1 MEFSSR
7 FVYEMT
13 RPFHIDVSAPY
24 ELSLD
29 RNLITL
35 DRNNV
40 FNKSLVVDI
49 TGDDIEIPSI
59 ARIYYENIIC
69 GNLYYSNTNKVER
82 VILPLYTNSY
92 NQSKRTFGSIMKE
105 FFQRVSFNQRLLKVT
120 TNKGETY
127 YGGCGLILDEGFNP
141 LLMCGLKARKVVTEG
156 NGGAEVVSMQYYRA
170 ICYVSPVVFTEPN
183 KLINRGIIKKLI
195 PLYTTMD
202 TPYFPPINVPFSSFS
217 SSSES
222 RKVEVIVD
230 DFSKFFITPITPTP
244 SKCSNEALNKC
255 LNDNIEDI
263 MYLMCK

>member
-29 RNLITL
+29 RNLITF

-49 TGDDIEIPSI
+49 TEDDIEIPSI
-59 ARIYYENIIC
+59 ARTYYENIIC
-69 GNLYYSNTNKVER
+69 DNLYYSNANKVER
-82 VILPLYTNSY
+82 VILPLYINSY
-92 NQSKRTFGSIMKE
+92 SQNKRTFDSIMKE

-127 YGGCGLILDEGFNP
+127 YGGCGLILDEGFDP
-141 LLMCGLKARKVVTEG
+141 LLMCGLKARKVVTEDYR
-156 NGGAEVVSMQYYRA
+156 GAEVVSMQYYRA
-170 ICYVSPVVFTEPN
+170 ICHVSPVVFTEPN
-183 KLINRGIIKKLI
+183 KLINKGIIKKLI

-202 TPYFPPINVPFSSFS
+202 TPYFPLINGLFS
-217 SSSES
+217 SSPES